1 MIKTD
6 LKFMRLPLAC
16 YYALSAAYIFL
27 LILFPELFQ
36 PVSFV
41 PDVIKSTIFYFTDFL
56 LPLLA
61 SCCIVLQLGNTL
73 EKNTFQF
80 LCTLPKN
87 ISMILRWVFTVALIL
102 PPYLISLAVSYFTL
116 DQLRVSASFIRLLF
130 ISGPNLLFFC
140 TAALLLIILFR
151 QIFYTFCILCG
162 YTFIDLFMS
171 ENLFREFSLFI
182 NVPGNYSKEVI
193 DINRIGFCILSIT
206 MFLIS
211 LLLIKLK
218 FLQRFN
224 GKV

>member
-1 MIKTD
+1 MIRTD

-27 LILFPELFQ
+27 LILFPDLFQ
-36 PVSFV
+36 PVSFA
-41 PDVIKSTIFYFTDFL
+41 PDVVKSTIFYFTDFL
-56 LPLLA
+56 LPLLT
-61 SCCIVLQLGNTL
+61 SCCIVLQIGNSL

-87 ISMILRWVFTVALIL
+87 ISMILRWVFTIALIL
-102 PPYLISLAVSYFTL
+102 PPYLISLAISYVVL
-116 DQLRVSASFIRLLF
+116 DRFGASISFIRLLF

-140 TAALLLIILFR
+140 TTALLLIILFR
-151 QIFYTFCILCG
+151 QIFYAFCILCG

-171 ENLFREFSLFI
+171 ETLFREFSLFI
-182 NVPGNYSKEVI
+182 NVPGSYSKEAI
-193 DINRIGFCILSIT
+193 DVNRIVFYISSII

-211 LLLIKLK
+211 ILLIKLK

-224 GKV
+224 SKV

>member
-6 LKFMRLPLAC
+6 LKFMRPSLAC
-16 YYALSAAYIFL
+16 YYALSIAYIFL
-27 LILFPELFQ
+27 LILFPDLFR

-41 PDVIKSTIFYFTDFL
+41 PDVVKSAIFYFTDFL

-61 SCCIVLQLGNTL
+61 SCCIVLQFGSTL

-87 ISMILRWVFTVALIL
+87 ISMILRWVFTVSLVL
-102 PPYLISLAVSYFTL
+102 PPYLISLAVSYFAL
-116 DQLRVSASFIRLLF
+116 DQLRASASFIRLMF
-130 ISGPNLLFFC
+130 VSAPNLLFFC
-140 TAALLLIILFR
+140 TASLLLMILFR

-171 ENLFREFSLFI
+171 ESLFREFSLFI

-193 DINRIGFCILSIT
+193 DINRTGFCILSVA
-206 MFLIS
+206 MLLIS

-218 FLQRFN
+218 FLQRFS
-224 GKV
+224 GRV